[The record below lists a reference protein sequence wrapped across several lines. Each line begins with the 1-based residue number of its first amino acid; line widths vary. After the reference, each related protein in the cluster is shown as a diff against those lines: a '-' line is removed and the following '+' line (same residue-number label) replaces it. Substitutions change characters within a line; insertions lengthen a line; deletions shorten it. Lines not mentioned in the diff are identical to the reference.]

1 MQAASWGGGVVLL
14 WLRNGLH
21 VRGRLLAAFQRS
33 HVHEADNTP
42 ERVADGEP
50 HAPADR
56 VRRVDAYA
64 IAQANCSADSAAIG
78 PSEPKLSRP
87 GLSLAGFR
95 SQRRRLV
102 LSDSIAA
109 LRGVQSGLRR
119 NVTAGG
125 TGPSVRSFVC
135 VFAGRAIIVTK
146 RQTFRQPHATVR

>member
-1 MQAASWGGGVVLL
+1 MHCDTSLTLTPCRLLRGGGGVVLL

-87 GLSLAGFR
+87 GLSRTIPDYL
-95 SQRRRLV
+95 
-102 LSDSIAA
+102 
-109 LRGVQSGLRR
+109 
-119 NVTAGG
+119 
-125 TGPSVRSFVC
+125 
-135 VFAGRAIIVTK
+135 
-146 RQTFRQPHATVR
+146 